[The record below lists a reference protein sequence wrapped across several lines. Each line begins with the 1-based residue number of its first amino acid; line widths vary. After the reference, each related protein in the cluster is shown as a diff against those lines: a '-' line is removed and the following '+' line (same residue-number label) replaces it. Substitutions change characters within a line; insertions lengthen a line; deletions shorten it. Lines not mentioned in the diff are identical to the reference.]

1 MKCTKIILSGLVALS
16 ATANAMPTQEQ
27 TKEAEPLVM
36 DLMRE
41 NEAAL
46 NSGKKTRV
54 EVAKS
59 AMELAGKADSEA
71 AKLLLM
77 KGAFNLYVRAGE
89 FDKAIET
96 LHSLKAAIP
105 DIPPQNIANIIEAS
119 LSGVSP
125 ENGGE
130 LRKLLDEKRAE
141 VVASSIQ
148 TEKFPL
154 AQGIDL
160 EMIKCPAGEFMM
172 GYESWNTWGSALN
185 REQRK
190 LHRVKLT
197 KDFMLGKFPVTCSQW
212 YAIMEDGKKVPEG
225 LEDTPV
231 GNITVPEMQA
241 FCDKLTEKFKAQ
253 LDGKV
258 FRLPTDAEWEYASKG
273 GKNLDGM
280 LGKTTG
286 RNGNT
291 GSSSRDSKDV
301 EAIFM
306 QMGYTGDDHARV
318 SDTNEPYFMWKTLPV
333 GKHKPNEW
341 GFMDLIGN
349 AWEVTA
355 DKMMDF
361 KEAAEFHKNLRRWN
375 GRQIYPDFEI
385 DPQLKGERH
394 LIRTGFWDKGAAT
407 SLGNKNSIGDNDRF
421 PAVGF
426 RVCIGEPLGDWNNAT
441 TTTPKLVKDAFAL
454 NAAPGSVTELDLGN
468 VPPLQFVYCPAG
480 KFSMGYKEQPALSKV
495 KDVEI
500 TSPFW
505 VSKTVIRADQLEL
518 LGLNSITNAE
528 TGDAVINDGSIVL
541 EKLPSALKER
551 FGKMLPPGYVF
562 RLPTEAEFE
571 YLQKAEMNDK
581 NAQTN
586 IWGVERLYSGGLVA
600 LLDKAPAYGRV
611 DVVRRR
617 NHRGVIM
624 TDLVK
629 VNYENQPDKDPVG
642 WTDDPTWS
650 VFRRGLARNCGG
662 GKLVTAPGGGK
673 YHYSFYFAVAPDVD
687 KLNKFYWK

>member
-1 MKCTKIILSGLVALS
+1 MKCTKIIFSGLVALS

-27 TKEAEPLVM
+27 TKEAEPLVI

-46 NSGKKTRV
+46 NSGTKTRV

-59 AMELAGKADSEA
+59 AMELAGKTDSEA

-96 LHSLKAAIP
+96 LHSLKAATP

-130 LRKLLDEKRAE
+130 LRKLLDEKRTE

-212 YAIMEDGKKVPEG
+212 YAIMKDGEKAPEG

-253 LDGKV
+253 LGGKV

-291 GSSSRDSKDV
+291 GSSSRGTKEA
-301 EAIFM
+301 EAIFIK
-306 QMGYTGDDHARV
+306 MGYTAEDHASV
-318 SDTNEPYFMWKTLPV
+318 SDTNKPFFMWNPLAV

-341 GFMDLIGN
+341 GFMDLTGN

-355 DKMMDF
+355 DTIMDNVQHANNGGLYSF
-361 KEAAEFHKNLRRWN
+361 IHPWN
-375 GRQIYPDFEI
+375 GRQSYPDFEI
-385 DPQLKGERH
+385 DPLLKGERH
-394 LIRTGFWDKGAAT
+394 LVRTGFWEHGVAHGI
-407 SLGNKNSIGDNDRF
+407 GNKMSIGDNDRF

-426 RVCIGEPLGDWNNAT
+426 RVCIGKPLGDWNNAT
-441 TTTPKLVKDAFAL
+441 TTTP
-454 NAAPGSVTELDLGN
+454 
-468 VPPLQFVYCPAG
+468 
-480 KFSMGYKEQPALSKV
+480 
-495 KDVEI
+495 
-500 TSPFW
+500 
-505 VSKTVIRADQLEL
+505 
-518 LGLNSITNAE
+518 
-528 TGDAVINDGSIVL
+528 
-541 EKLPSALKER
+541 LPR
-551 FGKMLPPGYVF
+551 
-562 RLPTEAEFE
+562 
-571 YLQKAEMNDK
+571 
-581 NAQTN
+581 
-586 IWGVERLYSGGLVA
+586 
-600 LLDKAPAYGRV
+600 
-611 DVVRRR
+611 
-617 NHRGVIM
+617 
-624 TDLVK
+624 
-629 VNYENQPDKDPVG
+629 
-642 WTDDPTWS
+642 
-650 VFRRGLARNCGG
+650 
-662 GKLVTAPGGGK
+662 
-673 YHYSFYFAVAPDVD
+673 
-687 KLNKFYWK
+687 